1 MARLSKKTFL
11 IAAVVVG
18 ITVLALA
25 WWLGSPLFIDQEVD
39 EEFPMSA
46 GAVIPDD
53 MTPEQVESKME
64 EAAATPDATRAEDMP
79 AGAVEFI
86 SGSFSGADEFHEGSG
101 SATIYELDSG
111 QQVLRL
117 EEFMVIN
124 GPDLRVYLV
133 PDPNPDDRDD
143 VVGYLDLGS
152 LKGNI
157 GNQNYEIP
165 VNVDVTEYGSVVIYC
180 APFHVIFAT
189 APLG

>member
-18 ITVLALA
+18 IPVLALA

-124 GPDLRVYLV
+124 GARPSRV
-133 PDPNPDDRDD
+133 PGPRSQPR
-143 VVGYLDLGS
+143 
-152 LKGNI
+152 
-157 GNQNYEIP
+157 
-165 VNVDVTEYGSVVIYC
+165 
-180 APFHVIFAT
+180 
-189 APLG
+189 

>member
-1 MARLSKKTFL
+1 MARLSKRTFL

-18 ITVLALA
+18 IPVLALA

-39 EEFPMSA
+39 EQFPMSA

-64 EAAATPDATRAEDMP
+64 EAADQPDATRAEDMP
-79 AGAVEFI
+79 TGAVELI
-86 SGSFSGADEFHEGSG
+86 SGSFVGADDFHEGSG
-101 SATIYELDSG
+101 SATVYELDNG

-133 PDPNPDDRDD
+133 PNPSPENRDE
-143 VVGYLDLGS
+143 VEGYLDLGS

-180 APFHVIFAT
+180 APFHVIFAI
-189 APLG
+189 APLS